1 MFYNRYKNKSSE
13 KGGIQMSIEER
24 NTIIDDIIRML
35 QEIESINHKEKSGIN
50 PDSSVIFS
58 NVEI

>member
-1 MFYNRYKNKSSE
+1 
-13 KGGIQMSIEER
+13 MSIEER

-58 NVEI
+58 NVET